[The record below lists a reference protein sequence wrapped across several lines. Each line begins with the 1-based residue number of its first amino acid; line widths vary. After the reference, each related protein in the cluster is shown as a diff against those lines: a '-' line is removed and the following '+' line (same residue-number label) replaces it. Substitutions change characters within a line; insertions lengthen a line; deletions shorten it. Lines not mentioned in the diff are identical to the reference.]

1 MLKVQ
6 AIKVGAVVSVFIG
19 VFAIL
24 GSSSPSYATP
34 VTPSIIV
41 NTFSTPE
48 DTTLVVPA
56 TGVATG
62 ATDPA
67 FIAFYTFG
75 SPSTGSFSG
84 LTTVTNTTGPFCP
97 SPSCIWTGTTDGS
110 FTYDPPS
117 NFTGTVFFIVQGAL
131 TDPPQYNGGGS
142 FDGTNAVTDSIVV
155 TGAPATP
162 LPAALPLF
170 ASGLGALGLLGW
182 RRKRKAA
189 AVAV

>member
-1 MLKVQ
+1 M
-6 AIKVGAVVSVFIG
+6 
-19 VFAIL
+19 
-24 GSSSPSYATP
+24 
-34 VTPSIIV
+34 
-41 NTFSTPE
+41 NTFSAPE

-170 ASGLGALGLLGW
+170 ATGLGVLGLLGW
-182 RRKRKAA
+182 RRKRRAQ
-189 AVAV
+189 AVA

>member
-1 MLKVQ
+1 MKAN
-6 AIKVGAVVSVFIG
+6 AIRGGAVVSVFIG

-24 GSSSPSYATP
+24 GGSSPSYAQLP
-34 VTPSIIV
+34 PSIIS

-48 DTTLVVPA
+48 NTSLTVNAP
-56 TGVATG
+56 GVAEG

-67 FIAFYTFG
+67 DISFYELG
-75 SPSTGSFSG
+75 SPSKGSFSG
-84 LTTVTNTTGPFCP
+84 RTTITTPTGNFCP
-97 SPSCIWTGTTDGS
+97 CSFTGTTDGS
-110 FTYDPPS
+110 FTYDPPAD
-117 NFTGTVFFIVQGAL
+117 FTGTVFFIVQGAL

-170 ASGLGALGLLGW
+170 ATGLGALGLLGW
-182 RRKRKAA
+182 RRKRKNATA
-189 AVAV
+189 INQNT